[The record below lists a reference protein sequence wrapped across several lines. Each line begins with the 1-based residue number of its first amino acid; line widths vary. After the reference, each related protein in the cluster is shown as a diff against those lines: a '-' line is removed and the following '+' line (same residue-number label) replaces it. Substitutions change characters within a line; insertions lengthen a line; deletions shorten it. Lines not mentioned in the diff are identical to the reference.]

1 MALPTPVNKL
11 LGTLYATP
19 MQPELW
25 NAFLAEL
32 SAVTG
37 VTKAALI
44 SHNIATEDHPILAC
58 FGESVRESASV
69 YEDYYYQFD
78 EWSLRF
84 PRNWCSGK
92 IIRGDEFWPRDALL
106 RSVFYNEFLRAFD
119 TCEVAGVTVAATQ
132 AVFESL
138 SVYRG
143 PSEHEF
149 SDVQIAPLEI
159 IAPHLKTALYTRRK
173 LLALESRVNDL
184 ETTLDQLT
192 SALVMIDATG
202 KTVFVNTGARLIL
215 DRSDGIC
222 LKNGRLTAQSIS
234 ENARLRE
241 IEVKAILTCNGKTAT
256 SPGAMLVSRNA
267 GRPLQLV
274 ASPLRTVIGTM
285 PCKAVAVIFIS
296 DPDQRPAAPV
306 EVLRILFGL
315 TRAESRLAIS
325 LLDGNSLSESADLIN
340 VGQETVRSQVKS
352 IFQKTGTRRQG
363 ELVRLLA
370 GVSIPNDPLAEPIA

>member
-1 MALPTPVNKL
+1 MALSTPVNKL
-11 LGTLYATP
+11 LGTLYAAP

-44 SHNIATEDHPILAC
+44 SHNIATEDHPILAY

-69 YEDYYYQFD
+69 YEDHYCQFD
-78 EWSLRF
+78 EWTSRF
-84 PRNWCSGK
+84 PKNGYSGR
-92 IIRGDEFWPRDALL
+92 IIRGDDYWPRQSML
-106 RSVFYNEFLRAFD
+106 RSVFYNEFLRRFD
-119 TCEVAGVTVAATQ
+119 TCEVAGITVVATPT
-132 AVFESL
+132 VFEAL

-149 SDVQIAPLEI
+149 SDGQVAPLEI
-159 IAPHLKTALYTRRK
+159 IAPHLRTALYTRRK
-173 LLALESRVNDL
+173 LLSLESRVNDL

-202 KTVFVNTGARLIL
+202 KTVFVNTSARQIL
-215 DRSDGIC
+215 DRNDGLC
-222 LKNGRLTAQSIS
+222 LKNGRLTAPSIT

-241 IEVKAILTCNGKTAT
+241 IEVKAILTCNGKTAAN
-256 SPGAMLVSRNA
+256 PGAMLVSRNA

-274 ASPLRTVIGTM
+274 ASPLRSVTGTM
-285 PCKAVAVIFIS
+285 PGKAVAVIFIT
-296 DPDQRPAAPV
+296 DPDLRPTAPD

-315 TRAESRLAIS
+315 TRAESRLAMS
-325 LLDGNSLSESADLIN
+325 LLDGNSLAEAAN
-340 VGQETVRSQVKS
+340 ANRVGQETVRSQIKS

-363 ELVRLLA
+363 ELVHLLA
-370 GVSIPNDPLAEPIA
+370 GVPIPSLNP

>member
-1 MALPTPVNKL
+1 MALLTPVNKL
-11 LGTLYATP
+11 LGTLYAAP

-25 NAFLAEL
+25 NSFLAEL

-44 SHNIATEDHPILAC
+44 SHNIATEDHPILAY
-58 FGESVRESASV
+58 FGESVGESASV

-78 EWSLRF
+78 EWSLKF
-84 PRNWCSGK
+84 PRNRCSGK

-119 TCEVAGVTVAATQ
+119 TCEVAAVTVAATQ

-149 SDVQIAPLEI
+149 SNVQLAPLEI

-184 ETTLDQLT
+184 ETTLDQLA
-192 SALVMIDATG
+192 SALVMIDASG
-202 KTVFVNTGARLIL
+202 KTVFVNMSARQIL
-215 DRSDGIC
+215 DRNDGLC
-222 LKNGRLTAQSIS
+222 LKNGRLTVQSIP

-241 IEVKAILTCNGKTAT
+241 IEVKAILSCNGKTAT
-256 SPGAMLVSRNA
+256 NPGVMLVSRKI

-274 ASPLRTVIGTM
+274 ASPLRSVTGTM
-285 PCKAVAVIFIS
+285 PGKAVAVLFIT
-296 DPDQRPAAPV
+296 DPDSRPAAPD

-325 LLDGNSLSESADLIN
+325 LLDGNSLSESADLN
-340 VGQETVRSQVKS
+340 KVGQETVRSQIKS

-363 ELVRLLA
+363 ELIRLLS
-370 GVSIPNDPLAEPIA
+370 GITGPNK